1 VTDHGTDPAQAR
13 PVSEIPVS
21 AVPASA
27 LLAAVTNSL
36 PAGEDRPGQRQM
48 AAAIATAITS
58 NRHLVVAAGT
68 GTGKT
73 LAYLVPVIE
82 AGVTTVVVTATM
94 ALQDQLARK
103 DLPAVAATYAEMG
116 GGDLDFAVLKGRSNY
131 ICQQRVAEMAETAP
145 SAAKTSTKLDLGPYG
160 DEALSPVATAQIQ
173 RLTEWAQSSITGE
186 LAELDWSP
194 SDQVWRAVSV
204 GSDECP
210 GADRCPKGDICF
222 AERARNRASTSDI
235 IVVNAHLYGMHIR
248 SGGSLLPQHEV
259 VIFDEAHVLEDVIS
273 DTIGVDLAPGR
284 FLALAGV
291 VGTVLVEQDLLKRLT
306 DAADTLKSAFGEYA
320 GQRLTKGLPE
330 SIRDPLADT
339 RVLLGRISEVL
350 IGLAPGPDAIAQ
362 KLLRAQTML
371 ARIVEAVDVAL
382 GNLEGSVAFISGRED
397 SPRLEIAPLDV
408 GPALN
413 EQVWEQRTAI
423 LTSAT
428 IPGSLERRLGLPA
441 NSTDAL
447 QVESPFDYP
456 NNSILYCA
464 LHLPDPRDPGY
475 RAGVHSELI
484 ELITAAG
491 GRTLALFTSWAAMT
505 EAAEAVRTKIPHKV
519 LTQRD
524 LPKPALIAEFLA
536 DESTCLFATAG
547 FFQGVDIPGRSLSLV
562 TIDRL
567 PFPRPDDPLLSAR
580 RDLLGPAAFA
590 QIDLPRASM
599 MLAQA
604 AGRLIRTA
612 EDKGVVAVFDKR
624 LGTARYRWEIISALP
639 PMRRTRERSEAVDF
653 LRLITQ

>member
-1 VTDHGTDPAQAR
+1 MTSSPEEPDLSTPGLLESVT
-13 PVSEIPVS
+13 S
-21 AVPASA
+21 A
-27 LLAAVTNSL
+27 L

-48 AAAIATAITS
+48 AAAIASTIAAK
-58 NRHLVVAAGT
+58 RHLIVEAGT

-73 LAYLVPVIE
+73 LAYLIPVIE
-82 AGVTTVVVTATM
+82 AASTTVVVTATI
-94 ALQDQLARK
+94 ALQDQLAVK
-103 DLPAVAATYAEMG
+103 DLPAVVRTLAQTHGVDVDYS
-116 GGDLDFAVLKGRSNY
+116 VLKGRGNY
-131 ICQQRVAEMAETAP
+131 LCLQRIAELAAPAGSGSQSTLNIESPQQ
-145 SAAKTSTKLDLGPYG
+145 
-160 DEALSPVATAQIQ
+160 LSPVALAEIS
-173 RLTEWAQSSITGE
+173 RLTQWADTTVTGE
-186 LAELDWSP
+186 LSDLEWSP

-210 GADRCPKGDICF
+210 GADRCPKGESCF
-222 AERARNRASTSDI
+222 AERARQRASNSDI
-235 IVVNAHLYGMHIR
+235 VVVNAHLYGMHIR
-248 SGGSLLPQHEV
+248 SGGALLPPHDI

-273 DTIGVDLAPGR
+273 DTIGVDLSPGR
-284 FLALAGV
+284 FLALTGV
-291 VGTVLVEQDLLKRLT
+291 IGAVLADQDLLKKLAET
-306 DAADTLKSAFGEYA
+306 ADTLRYAFGEHV
-320 GQRLTKGLPE
+320 GTRLTSVLPE
-330 SIRDPLADT
+330 TIQMPLAES

-350 IGLAPGPDAIAQ
+350 ISLGPTPEAIAQ

-371 ARIVEAVDVAL
+371 GRTIEALDIAL
-382 GNLEGSVAFISGRED
+382 GSLEGSVAFVSGRPD
-397 SPRLEIAPLDV
+397 APRLEIAPLDV
-408 GPALN
+408 GPALR

-428 IPGSLERRLGLPA
+428 IPQSLEQRLGLPQET
-441 NSTDAL
+441 TDSL
-447 QVESPFDYP
+447 KVDSPFDYQH
-456 NNSILYCA
+456 NALLYCA

-475 RAGVHSELI
+475 RAGVHEELVQ
-484 ELITAAG
+484 LITAAG

-505 EAAEAVRTKIPHKV
+505 EAAEAVKGQIPHKV

-524 LPKPALIAEFLA
+524 LPKPALIKEFTS
-536 DESTCLFATAG
+536 DEATCLFATAG

-580 RDLLGPAAFA
+580 RDVLGPSAFS

-612 EDKGVVAVFDKR
+612 QDQGVVAVFDKR
-624 LGTARYRWEIISALP
+624 LGTARYRWDIISALP

-653 LRLITQ
+653 LRQITG

>member
-1 VTDHGTDPAQAR
+1 MSDSQISPAPISPA
-13 PVSEIPVS
+13 PLTETNNV
-21 AVPASA
+21 AASA
-27 LLAAVTNSL
+27 LLEAVTLGL
-36 PAGEDRPGQRQM
+36 PAGEERPGQRQM
-48 AAAIATAITS
+48 AAAIATAIS
-58 NRHLVVAAGT
+58 SERHLVVAAGT

-94 ALQDQLARK
+94 ALQDQLAGK

-116 GGDLDFAVLKGRSNY
+116 GGDLDYAVLKGRSNY
-131 ICQQRVAEMAETAP
+131 ICQQRIAELSESAAP
-145 SAAKTSTKLDLGPYG
+145 AAKTAAPQSLDLQLNAPLG
-160 DEALSPVATAQIQ
+160 PVATAEVH
-173 RLTEWAQSSITGE
+173 RLTEWAQSSLTGE

-210 GADRCPKGDICF
+210 GAERCPKGEICF
-222 AERARNRASTSDI
+222 AERARHRASASDI
-235 IVVNAHLYGMHIR
+235 IVVNTHLYGMHIR
-248 SGGSLLPQHEV
+248 SGGALLPPHEV

-291 VGTVLVEQDLLKRLT
+291 VGTVLADQVLLKRLT
-306 DAADTLKSAFGEYA
+306 DSADTLKLAFGELA
-320 GQRLTKGLPE
+320 GQRLTSGLPE
-330 SIRDPLADT
+330 SIRDPLAET

-350 IGLAPGPDAIAQ
+350 ISLAPGIETIAQ

-371 ARIVEAVDVAL
+371 ARIVESVDVAL
-382 GNLEGSVAFISGRED
+382 GNLNGSVAFISGRPE

-408 GPALN
+408 GPALA
-413 EQVWEQRTAI
+413 EQVWGQRTAI

-428 IPGSLERRLGLPA
+428 IPAALERRLGLPA
-441 NSTDAL
+441 DSTDSL
-447 QVESPFDYP
+447 QVDSPFDYP
-456 NNSILYCA
+456 NNSLLYCA

-475 RAGVHSELI
+475 RAGVQAELI

-505 EAAEAVRTKIPHKV
+505 EAADAVRTKIPFKV

-524 LPKPALIAEFLA
+524 LPKPALITEFMA

-612 EDKGVVAVFDKR
+612 NDKGVVAVFDKR

-639 PMRRTRERSEAVDF
+639 PMRRTRERSDAVDF
-653 LRLITQ
+653 LRLITE